1 MTDETHGY
9 AAIRSTI
16 LGAVLDRMVA
26 RGVSIQPLLSKHGIS
41 LDILKDPY
49 THLSMREY
57 VGFLESAAEMSGDL
71 HLGAR
76 IGADIRAGDLGPMG
90 VLLSLSRSIYVGLD
104 RITQSGDAVQTGTE
118 IVFME
123 HEDELY
129 WTYQVQDRR
138 IWPRRQ
144 DVEFSLVATVQVI
157 RDNFHSRWSPQQVH
171 LEHAA
176 PEGDTFLRQYFG
188 CPILYGQATN
198 RLVLDRPPLLEQYR
212 VEDAAL
218 VAMLERHIRDLIQT
232 APRQS
237 DLSGAVRSVISSS
250 LGLRPISVERVA
262 DTLGHSPRNLQ
273 RKLSEEGTS
282 LRAILDDIRRE
293 RAMEL
298 LSEGT
303 IPVGEIASALGY
315 ADGTAFWRA
324 HKRWSELTPSAI
336 KAGAGGLASKS

>member
-1 MTDETHGY
+1 MAEETHGY
-9 AAIRSTI
+9 AAIRSTL
-16 LGAVLDRMVA
+16 LGAVLDHMIA
-26 RGVSIQPLLSKHGIS
+26 RGVSIQPLLSRHGIS

-57 VGFLESAAEMSGDL
+57 VGFLESAAEMSGDP
-71 HLGAR
+71 HIGAR

-90 VLLSLSRSIYVGLD
+90 VLMSLSRSIYVGLD
-104 RITQSGDAVQTGTE
+104 RITRSGDAVQTGTE

-123 HEDELY
+123 NGEDLL
-129 WTYQVQDRR
+129 WTYQIRDRR

-157 RDNFHSRWSPQQVH
+157 RDNFLSRWSPQQVH
-171 LEHAA
+171 FEHAS
-176 PEGDTFLRQYFG
+176 PGNDTFLRQYFG
-188 CPILYGQATN
+188 CPISYGQATN
-198 RLVLDRPPLLEQYR
+198 RLVMDRGPLLEQYR
-212 VEDAAL
+212 VEDSAL
-218 VAMLERHIRDLIQT
+218 VAMLERHINDLIQT

-237 DLSGAVRSVISSS
+237 NLSGAVCSVISSS

-262 DTLGHSPRNLQ
+262 ETLGHSPRNLQ

-282 LRAILDDIRRE
+282 LRELLDEIRRE

-303 IPVGEIASALGY
+303 IPVGKIASALGY

-336 KAGAGGLASKS
+336 KAAARS